1 MEYEGLA
8 LPVIIIRAIGLLVI
22 FPLTFWL
29 IGQLQFN
36 EIVRYFITFMIGY
49 FLIIL
54 IFQILS
60 PTSDN
65 YYKTL
70 NKLHKEWLV
79 FLPIFVPYIL
89 SFFTTFA
96 LSLMLN
102 FKDK

>member
-8 LPVIIIRAIGLLVI
+8 LPVIIIRALGLLVI

-29 IGQLQFN
+29 VGQLQFN
-36 EIVRYFITFMIGY
+36 EIIRYFITFIISY
-49 FLIIL
+49 LLIIL
-54 IFQILS
+54 TFQILS

-70 NKLHKEWLV
+70 TKLHKEWLV

-89 SFFTTFA
+89 SFITTFT
-96 LSLMLN
+96 LSLIFN